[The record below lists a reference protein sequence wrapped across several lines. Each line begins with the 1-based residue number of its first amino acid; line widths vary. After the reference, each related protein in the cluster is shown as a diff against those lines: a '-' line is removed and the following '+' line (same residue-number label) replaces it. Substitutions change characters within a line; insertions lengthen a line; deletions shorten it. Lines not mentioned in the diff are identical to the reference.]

1 MALGAGDCCTLPAC
15 HRVRAAA
22 RLPIPLMTGTPSL
35 SDTTIAWRPS
45 TLQKIRKKYFQTE
58 QLLAYLFIAFPLP
71 QNRRA
76 RGRHRRGSSAVLLEG
91 GLRAGRESGAHNAE
105 GEARMELLVTSA
117 ASCRGTSS
125 DPAGT
130 DNAVTR
136 PAPRPTERGRSTS
149 RPPQPPVPPNRP
161 ARLSR
166 AYVGH
171 GWRPRGAAAPS
182 VALRDKKVS
191 CQRRRRPTEGRAGE
205 GSGGRAS
212 ARPSP
217 PAPPREGSGA
227 GARPPHPE
235 GHAPQPP
242 SRYLSALRAALPSAR
257 PALPFNP
264 PSADGTRK
272 LLLTRGA
279 ADRSRRRPPS
289 MRS

>member
-22 RLPIPLMTGTPSL
+22 RLPLPLMTGTPSL

-149 RPPQPPVPPNRP
+149 RPPQPLVPPNRP

-171 GWRPRGAAAPS
+171 GWRPRGAAASS
-182 VALRDKKVS
+182 VALRDKKVF
-191 CQRRRRPTEGRAGE
+191 CQRRRPTEGRGGQRRESSRPAVSSRPATGRERSRGE
-205 GSGGRAS
+205 TS
-212 ARPSP
+212 
-217 PAPPREGSGA
+217 
-227 GARPPHPE
+227 
-235 GHAPQPP
+235 APQ
-242 SRYLSALRAALPSAR
+242 RTRAAAALP
-257 PALPFNP
+257 LPVRAP
-264 PSADGTRK
+264 RCAPVR
-272 LLLTRGA
+272 A
-279 ADRSRRRPPS
+279 ACTSL
-289 MRS
+289 